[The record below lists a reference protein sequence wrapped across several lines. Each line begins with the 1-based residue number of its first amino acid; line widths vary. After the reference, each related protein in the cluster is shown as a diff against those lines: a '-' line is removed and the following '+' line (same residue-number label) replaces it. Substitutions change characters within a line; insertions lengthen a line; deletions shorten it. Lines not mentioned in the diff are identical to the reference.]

1 MSRIVSNEVGDKEF
15 LEWVYDRLV
24 NMHGENPSVD
34 YMQKLQEF
42 VDQLAE
48 LEEALGKLGDIKTI
62 LTGE

>member
-1 MSRIVSNEVGDKEF
+1 MNRRSFKEVGDKEF

-24 NMHGENPSVD
+24 NVHGENPVVD
-34 YMQKLQEF
+34 YMQRLQKL